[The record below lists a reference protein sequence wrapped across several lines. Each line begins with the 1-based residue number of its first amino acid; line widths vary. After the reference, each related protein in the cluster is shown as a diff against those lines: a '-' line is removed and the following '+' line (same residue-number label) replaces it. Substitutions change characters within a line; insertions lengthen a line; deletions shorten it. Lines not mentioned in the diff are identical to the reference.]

1 MAGGGE
7 GARKESAV
15 VLDCKA
21 FYDAMNGAGFDFY
34 AGVPDSLLKDFCAYV
49 TDHTPPER
57 NVITANEGSA
67 VGLAAGYYLA
77 TGRPGVVYL
86 QNSGLGNT
94 VNPLTS
100 LADEACYGIPML
112 LIIGWRG
119 EPGKK
124 DEPQHVKMGSISREV
139 LDAIGVEWA
148 ELPQDPEAAMAAVQ
162 AAKERLA
169 ARPAPFAFLVRAGTF
184 DKYKLQNKLTSP
196 YAMSREDAIGLLLQ
210 HLPKDAKIVATTG
223 MPSRELYE
231 HRELRGERHD
241 TDFLTVGSMG
251 HSSQIA
257 LGIAL
262 QQKDKQVFCL
272 DGDGA
277 VLMHMGGL
285 ASIGTSGC
293 TQYKHIVLNNGAHDS
308 VGGQPTVAFEVDL
321 AKVASACG
329 YQAVFTVTTPDEI
342 AETFP
347 RFLAASGP
355 AFLEVRVKVGHRDN
369 LGRPKMAPGEL
380 KVAFMAALAQ
390 G

>member
-1 MAGGGE
+1 M
-7 GARKESAV
+7 
-15 VLDCKA
+15 LNCKD
-21 FYDAMNGAGFDFY
+21 FHDALTAHGFDFY
-34 AGVPDSLLKDFCAYV
+34 AGVPDSLLKDLCAYV
-49 TDHTPPER
+49 TDHTPAER
-57 NVITANEGSA
+57 NIITANEGSSVA
-67 VGLAAGYYLA
+67 LAAGHYLA

-100 LADEACYGIPML
+100 LADEGVYGIPML

-119 EPGKK
+119 EPGVK

-139 LDAIGVEWA
+139 LDAIGVAWA
-148 ELPQDPEAAMAAVQ
+148 ELPQDIEEARAAI
-162 AAKERLA
+162 AAAAARLA
-169 ARPAPFAFLVRAGTF
+169 DKPAPFAFLVKKGTF
-184 DKYKLQNKLTSP
+184 DKYKLQNTIKSP
-196 YAMSREDAIGLLLQ
+196 YTLSREDAIGELAALMQ
-210 HLPKDAKIVATTG
+210 PGMPIVATTG

-231 HRELRGERHD
+231 HREKRGEGHD

-257 LGIAL
+257 LGIAIN
-262 QQKDKQVFCL
+262 KPGKTVYCL

-293 TQYKHIVLNNGAHDS
+293 KNYKHICLNNGAHDS

-321 AKVASACG
+321 AAVAKACG
-329 YQAVFTVTTPDEI
+329 YRQTFRVSSADELRAVFPAFEAVE
-342 AETFP
+342 
-347 RFLAASGP
+347 GP
-355 AFLEVRVKVGHRDN
+355 VFLEVRVSVGHRTD
-369 LGRPKMAPGEL
+369 LGRPKMSPSEL
-380 KVAFMAALAQ
+380 KAVYMKALE

>member
-1 MAGGGE
+1 M
-7 GARKESAV
+7 
-15 VLDCKA
+15 VLDCKT
-21 FYDAMNGAGFDFY
+21 FYDSMTGAGLDFY
-34 AGVPDSLLKDFCAYV
+34 AGVPDSLLKDLCAYV
-49 TDHTPPER
+49 TDHTPAER

-67 VGLAAGYYLA
+67 VALAAGYYLA

-100 LADEACYGIPML
+100 LADLACYGIPML
-112 LIIGWRG
+112 LVVGWRG

-124 DEPQHVKMGSISREV
+124 DEPQHVKMGNISREV

-148 ELPQDPEAAMAAVQ
+148 ELPQDPEAALAAVAFARQ
-162 AAKERLA
+162 RLA
-169 ARPAPFAFLVRAGTF
+169 ERPAPYAFLVRAGTF
-184 DKYKLQNKLTSP
+184 DKYKLKNQLTSP
-196 YAMSREDAIGLLLQ
+196 YAMSREEAIGLIVEQ
-210 HLPKDAKIVATTG
+210 LPSDARIVATTG

-231 HRELRGERHD
+231 HREQRGENHD

-262 QQKDKQVFCL
+262 QDKSKKIYCL

-293 TQYKHIVLNNGAHDS
+293 TRYKHICLNNGAHDS
-308 VGGQPTVAFEVDL
+308 VGGQPTVAFDVEL

-329 YQAVFTVTTPDEI
+329 YPAVFVATTAQELVDV
-342 AETFP
+342 FP
-347 RFLAASGP
+347 RFEAAEGP

-369 LGRPKMAPGEL
+369 LGRPKMAPAEL
-380 KVAFMAALAQ
+380 KVAFMRSL
-390 G
+390 GER

>member
-1 MAGGGE
+1 M
-7 GARKESAV
+7 
-15 VLDCKA
+15 VLDCKT
-21 FYDAMNGAGFDFY
+21 FYEAMKGAGLDFY

-49 TDHTPPER
+49 TDHTPSER

-67 VGLAAGYYLA
+67 VALAAGYYLA
-77 TGRPGVVYL
+77 TGKPGVVYL

-100 LADEACYGIPML
+100 LADQACYGIPML
-112 LIIGWRG
+112 LVIGWRG

-124 DEPQHVKMGSISREV
+124 DEPQHVKMGNISREV

-148 ELPQDPEAAMAAVQ
+148 ELPQEPEAAAAAIAH
-162 AAKERLA
+162 AAERLA

-184 DKYKLQNKLTSP
+184 DKYKLQNKLVSP
-196 YAMSREDAIGLLLQ
+196 YPMSREESIELVLK
-210 HLPKDAKIVATTG
+210 HLPKTAKLVATTG

-262 QQKDKQVFCL
+262 QNRDQQVYCL

-293 TQYKHIVLNNGAHDS
+293 KHYKHICLNNGAHDS
-308 VGGQPTVAFEVDL
+308 VGGQPTVAFEIDL
-321 AKVASACG
+321 AAVAKACG
-329 YQAVFTVTTPDEI
+329 YKAVFVATN
-342 AETFP
+342 AEEVAEVFP
-347 RFLAASGP
+347 RFEAAQGP
-355 AFLEVRVKVGHRDN
+355 AFLEIRVKVGHRDN

-380 KVAFMAALAQ
+380 KVAFMAALAE

>member
-1 MAGGGE
+1 M
-7 GARKESAV
+7 
-15 VLDCKA
+15 LDCQA
-21 FYDAMNGAGFDFY
+21 FYEAMRESGFDFY

-49 TDHTPPER
+49 TDHTPAER
-57 NVITANEGSA
+57 NIITANEGSA
-67 VGLAAGYYLA
+67 VGLAAGYFLA

-100 LADEACYGIPML
+100 LADQAAYGIPL
-112 LIIGWRG
+112 LLVIGWRG

-148 ELPQDPEAAMAAVQ
+148 ELPQDPTAAREAVQQ
-162 AAKERLA
+162 AAKKLQE
-169 ARPAPFAFLVRAGTF
+169 RPAPFAFLVRAGTF
-184 DKYKLQNKLTSP
+184 EKYALKSKTASP
-196 YAMSREDAIGLLLQ
+196 YAMSREEAIGIVLDHTDPQAL
-210 HLPKDAKIVATTG
+210 IVATTG

-231 HRELRGERHD
+231 HREQRGQRHD
-241 TDFLTVGSMG
+241 GDFLTVGSMG

-257 LGIAL
+257 LGLAL
-262 QQKDKQVFCL
+262 QHPARAVVCL

-293 TQYKHIVLNNGAHDS
+293 TNYKHVCLNNGAHDS
-308 VGGQPTVAFEVDL
+308 VGGQPTVAFQVDL
-321 AKVASACG
+321 AGVAEACG
-329 YQAVFTVTTPDEI
+329 YKAIFRATTADEL
-342 AETFP
+342 ADALP
-347 RFLAASGP
+347 RFAAASGP
-355 AFLEVRVKVGHRDN
+355 AFLEVRVKIGHRDN
-369 LGRPKMAPGEL
+369 LGRPKMSPSEL
-380 KVAFMAALAQ
+380 KVAYMAAVR

>member
-1 MAGGGE
+1 M
-7 GARKESAV
+7 

-21 FYDAMNGAGFDFY
+21 FYEAMKGAGLDFY

-77 TGRPGVVYL
+77 TQRPGVVYL

-112 LIIGWRG
+112 LVIGWRG

-148 ELPQDPEAAMAAVQ
+148 ELPQEPEAALAAV
-162 AAKERLA
+162 AHARARLA
-169 ARPAPFAFLVRAGTF
+169 ERPAPYALLVRAGTF
-184 DKYKLQNKLTSP
+184 EKYKLKSQLTSP
-196 YAMSREDAIGLLLQ
+196 YPMSREEAIGLIVQ
-210 HLPKDAKIVATTG
+210 HLPADARIVATTG

-231 HRELRGERHD
+231 HREQRGERHD

-262 QQKDKQVFCL
+262 QDKSKKIYCL

-293 TQYKHIVLNNGAHDS
+293 KLYKHICLNNGAHDS
-308 VGGQPTVAFEVDL
+308 VGGQPTVAFDVDL
-321 AKVASACG
+321 AGVATACG
-329 YQAVFTVTTPDEI
+329 YGAAFVATT
-342 AETFP
+342 AEELAAIFP
-347 RFLAASGP
+347 RFEAAEGP

-380 KVAFMAALAQ
+380 KVAFMAALAER
-390 G
+390 

>member
-1 MAGGGE
+1 M
-7 GARKESAV
+7 
-15 VLDCKA
+15 VLDCKT
-21 FYDAMNGAGFDFY
+21 FYEGLKGAGLDFY

-49 TDHTPPER
+49 TDNTPPER
-57 NVITANEGSA
+57 NIITANEGSA
-67 VGLAAGYYLA
+67 VALAAGHYLA
-77 TGRPGVVYL
+77 TGKPGVVYL

-100 LADEACYGIPML
+100 LADQACYGIPML
-112 LIIGWRG
+112 LVIGWRG

-148 ELPQDPEAAMAAVQ
+148 ELPQEPAAAAEAIAH
-162 AAKERLA
+162 AKARLD
-169 ARPAPFAFLVRAGTF
+169 ARPAPFALLVRAGTF
-184 DKYKLQNKLTSP
+184 EKYKLQNKLAQP
-196 YAMSREDAIGLLLQ
+196 YAMSREESIAVLLD
-210 HLPKDAKIVATTG
+210 HLPADALIVATTG

-231 HRELRGERHD
+231 HREQRKQGHER
-241 TDFLTVGSMG
+241 DFLTVGSMG

-262 QQKDKQVFCL
+262 AHRDKKVYCI

-293 TQYKHIVLNNGAHDS
+293 TKYKHICLNNGAHDS
-308 VGGQPTVAFEVDL
+308 VGGQPTVAFQADL
-321 AKVASACG
+321 AGVARACG
-329 YQAVFTVTTPDEI
+329 YRAVFVATSREELESTFAAFDA
-342 AETFP
+342 AE
-347 RFLAASGP
+347 GP
-355 AFLEVRVKVGHRDN
+355 AFLEVRVKIGHRDD
-369 LGRPKMAPGEL
+369 LGRPKMSPSEL
-380 KVAFMAALAQ
+380 KVAYMKSIA

>member
-1 MAGGGE
+1 M
-7 GARKESAV
+7 
-15 VLDCKA
+15 LDCKS
-21 FYDAMNGAGFDFY
+21 FYEDVRDAGFDFY

-67 VGLAAGYYLA
+67 VALTAGYYLA
-77 TGRPGVVYL
+77 TGKPGIVYL

-100 LADEACYGIPML
+100 LTDEAVYGIPMM

-124 DEPQHVKMGSISREV
+124 DEPQHNKMGSISREM
-139 LDAIGVEWA
+139 LDAAGVEWQ
-148 ELPQDPEAAMAAVQ
+148 ELPQEPEAAKAAI
-162 AAKERLA
+162 AHARKRLSE
-169 ARPAPFAFLVRAGTF
+169 RPAPFAFLVRAGTF
-184 DKYKLQNKLTSP
+184 AKYSLVNKTPSP
-196 YAMSREDAIGLLLQ
+196 YGMSREEAIGLIIE
-210 HLPKDAKIVATTG
+210 HLPKSARIIATTG

-231 HRELRGERHD
+231 HREQRGERHD

-262 QQKDKQVFCL
+262 QDKSKPIWCL

-293 TQYKHIVLNNGAHDS
+293 TQYKHICLNNGAHDS
-308 VGGQPTVAFEVDL
+308 VGGQPTVAFQVDL
-321 AKVASACG
+321 SKVASACG
-329 YQAVFTVTTPDEI
+329 YPAVFVASSADELR
-342 AETFP
+342 EVFP
-347 RFLAASGP
+347 RFELASGP
-355 AFLEVRVKVGHRDN
+355 AFLEVRVKIGHRDN
-369 LGRPKMAPGEL
+369 LGRPKMSPAEL
-380 KVAFMAALAQ
+380 KGVFMKALAER
-390 G
+390 